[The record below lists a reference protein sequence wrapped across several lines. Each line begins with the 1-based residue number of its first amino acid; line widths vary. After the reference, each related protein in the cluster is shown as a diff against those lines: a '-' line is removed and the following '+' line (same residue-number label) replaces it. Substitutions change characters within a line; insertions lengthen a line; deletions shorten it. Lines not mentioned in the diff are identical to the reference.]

1 MSDHE
6 QVVCPR
12 CNSPFECKVGSISL
26 CQCTTVSLSAEES
39 QYICDRYEDC
49 LCAACMGEMKK
60 EYSAS
65 QLEKRFQSIS
75 TLFKKD

>member
-26 CQCTTVSLSAEES
+26 CQCTTVSLNADES
-39 QYICDRYEDC
+39 QYICDNYEEC
-49 LCAACMGEMKK
+49 LCAACMLEMKK
-60 EYSAS
+60 EYNAS

-75 TLFKKD
+75 TLFKKN